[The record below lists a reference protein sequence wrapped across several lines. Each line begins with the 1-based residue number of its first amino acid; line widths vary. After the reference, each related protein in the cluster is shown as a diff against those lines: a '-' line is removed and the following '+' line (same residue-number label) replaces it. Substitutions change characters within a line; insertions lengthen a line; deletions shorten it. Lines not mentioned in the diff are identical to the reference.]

1 MEPNSQE
8 KWKWTVSQGIKRWS
22 KVPKTCGTYE
32 KGYLQPSSQE
42 KWPRPL
48 FENFLNWDSTGQ
60 IIWSH
65 KLNLNIVTVD
75 ENYSSHIYTLWG
87 GDQVEN

>member
-32 KGYLQPSSQE
+32 ERYLQPSSQE
-42 KWPRPL
+42 K
-48 FENFLNWDSTGQ
+48 
-60 IIWSH
+60 
-65 KLNLNIVTVD
+65 
-75 ENYSSHIYTLWG
+75 
-87 GDQVEN
+87 